1 MKTQSQYCT
10 NIITFIT
17 VIAAAGLL
25 SNAYAAK
32 GSQRKALRRRLP
44 YYGVYSSLGKKA
56 GVNPSYT
63 QEHQAENNAGQF
75 SWVDA
80 TWGDRF

>member
-44 YYGVYSSLGKKA
+44 YYGVYSRLGKKA
-56 GVNPSYT
+56 GVNRSYIILKNIKQKT
-63 QEHQAENNAGQF
+63 TPVNFPG
-75 SWVDA
+75 
-80 TWGDRF
+80 